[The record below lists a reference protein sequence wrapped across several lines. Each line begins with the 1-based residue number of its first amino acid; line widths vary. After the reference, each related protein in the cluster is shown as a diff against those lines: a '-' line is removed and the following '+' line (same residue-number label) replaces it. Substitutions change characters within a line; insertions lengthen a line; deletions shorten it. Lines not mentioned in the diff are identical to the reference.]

1 MKIFKKEFIQF
12 VDSVSDWKEAI
23 KLASA
28 PLIENENVERNFVNK
43 LISETER
50 LGPYYILAKDLAL
63 AHISPDKSIKK
74 NGISL
79 LYLNKEINFKND
91 LSGNVKFLFI
101 LAAVD
106 GDSHLDIL
114 KELSLSFGNKEFYR
128 KFYKVKTFED
138 IIELTKILN

>member
-12 VDSVSDWKEAI
+12 ADSVSDWKEAL
-23 KLASA
+23 KLASK
-28 PLIENENVERNFVNK
+28 PLIENENVKSEFVEK

-63 AHISPDKSIKK
+63 AHISPEESINK
-74 NGISL
+74 NGLSL
-79 LYLNKEINFKND
+79 LFLNNQVNFKND
-91 LSGNVKFLFI
+91 SSGNVKFLFI

-114 KELSLSFGNKEFYR
+114 KDLSLAFGNKEFYE
-128 KFYKVKTFED
+128 KFYNVKTFED